1 MLPLGIFEVV
11 VENVHYSFA
20 GAAAT
25 ADLHIRSLAFLSVT
39 DDRGRPFNN
48 YLAGT
53 WLINWVF
60 KSASSRAFSVLF
72 HNL

>member
-1 MLPLGIFEVV
+1 MA
-11 VENVHYSFA
+11 NVHYLFA

-25 ADLHIRSLAFLSVT
+25 ADLQVPSFAFLGVT

-60 KSASSRAFSVLF
+60 ESASSRAFSVLF